1 MEAELDDLDECV
13 DRETVVNLIKELAL
27 SPNNKK
33 MPKKGEVNIA
43 TVDFYESSSSEES
56 ESESDIVNI
65 KKIIHKQ
72 RRKAVSSSE

>member
-1 MEAELDDLDECV
+1 MEAELDDLNECV
-13 DRETVVNLIKELAL
+13 DRETVVILIKELAL

-33 MPKKGEVNIA
+33 MTKKGEVNIA

-56 ESESDIVNI
+56 ESDVVNI